1 MSAQH
6 SIYEYD
12 AADWTQYRIDAKEL
26 TRRLSE
32 RAKAGWD
39 LLYIDG
45 AMYIF
50 RRQR

>member
-12 AADWTQYRIDAKEL
+12 AANYAEYHTDAKRL
-26 TRRLSE
+26 THCLNE

-39 LLYIDG
+39 LYRIDG

-50 RRQR
+50 RRLH